1 MIIVKAMVLINPSS
15 GKEEGCDYR
24 APIKEKLLESFDE
37 VEIAVVEDSEELQ
50 QAMRRAFEEEMD
62 AVFSV
67 GGDGTV
73 NQIIEELAKRDSD
86 IKLGIF
92 PGGTVNDL
100 ARTLGISPYMD
111 EAIANFS
118 IEKTQCIDI
127 GKINDRYFTMRVS
140 IGTVSEAL
148 MNVSTEDKNKW
159 GPMAYVFDSV
169 KSFKDEKLYN
179 ITIVTENESFTGV
192 VSNIVVALK
201 TSIHGIQFSNEEDP
215 NGKMSIFILG
225 ENTTID
231 KFSLVGK
238 AILGEVEEHDK
249 IIVLKG
255 CKAKIH
261 SVDGLQ
267 LPTDVDGDE
276 GPPLPIELEVL
287 QEKIEVYVP

>member
-1 MIIVKAMVLINPSS
+1 MKALVLINPSS

-37 VEIAVVEDSEELQ
+37 VEIAVIEDSEELQ

-100 ARTLGISPYMD
+100 ARTLGISPNMD
-111 EAIANFS
+111 EAIADFS

-148 MNVSTEDKNKW
+148 MDVSTEDKNKW

-169 KSFKDEKLYN
+169 KSFKEEKLYPL
-179 ITIVTENESFTGV
+179 TIETEEDTFTGMISNV
-192 VSNIVVALK
+192 VIALK
-201 TSIHGIQFSNEEDP
+201 TSIHGIQFSNEEES

-225 ENTTID
+225 ENTTVD
-231 KFSLVGK
+231 KLALVGK
-238 AILGEVEEHDK
+238 AVLGEVEE
-249 IIVLKG
+249 
-255 CKAKIH
+255 
-261 SVDGLQ
+261 
-267 LPTDVDGDE
+267 P
-276 GPPLPIELEVL
+276 
-287 QEKIEVYVP
+287 